1 MADLSL
7 RELEQRACGTNR
19 TSFTN
24 LLVFK
29 NQMSS
34 GMYKGALHRIIRKK
48 WNDGQRA
55 AWRRRQ
61 SQMLKARRPKL
72 AKSLSVRQ
80 LGGA

>member
-1 MADLSL
+1 MSL
-7 RELEQRACGTNR
+7 RELEQRAHKTNR
-19 TSFTN
+19 TSFAN

-34 GMYKGALHRIIRKK
+34 GMYKGALHRIIQKK

-61 SQMLKARRPKL
+61 SQMLARRPKI

-80 LGGA
+80 LNGA